1 MSTGVFFKCNMIFLC
16 VCIITVVEK
25 KKILLLRKKIK
36 IMRKQR
42 RKIRRERVLLF
53 LLKEKPKTQISRYLS
68 RKDPS
73 KNVNKTMIRPKPVN
87 IYQFKVVIKI
97 LEKGVKHSHLS
108 NKTGTCLL
116 ERMSKLFFRS
126 NKLHLK

>member
-1 MSTGVFFKCNMIFLC
+1 M
-16 VCIITVVEK
+16 
-25 KKILLLRKKIK
+25 
-36 IMRKQR
+36 
-42 RKIRRERVLLF
+42 
-53 LLKEKPKTQISRYLS
+53 LKDKPKTQISRYLS

-108 NKTGTCLL
+108 NKTGTYLL